1 MTLETKT
8 NENWTY
14 LDATNKLK
22 LLRLTLL
29 ACMNF
34 KKGSGMVLQAK
45 NLLDLY
51 VWFKNSFFKGSIIAV
66 LC

>member
-8 NENWTY
+8 NENWTF
-14 LDATNKLK
+14 LDATYKLK

-34 KKGSGMVLQAK
+34 KKGSGMVLEAK
-45 NLLDLY
+45 NFHLSKSSRVIYL
-51 VWFKNSFFKGSIIAV
+51 V
-66 LC
+66 